1 MTTSTAAAHVLTTGV
16 LDESDA
22 ITLLEQVVNEKGADH
37 TVRYC
42 TYFDVTDTDLRNDPD
57 FKGDPVCIVGH
68 VLDKLG
74 KNIQDLTHASAAF
87 QQGASVVNDTK
98 IASIAVDGLIIT
110 PRATIVLEAAQEVQ
124 DGNGDSRDTSWGAAL
139 EAARKSHEM
148 VAA

>member
-57 FKGDPVCIVGH
+57 FKGDPMCIVGH
-68 VLDKLG
+68 VFDKLG
-74 KNIQDLTHASAAF
+74 KGIQDLSHVVGPYPHSASR
-87 QQGASVVNDTK
+87 VNDTQ

-110 PRATIVLEAAQEVQ
+110 PRATIILEAAQQVQ
-124 DGNGDSRDTSWGAAL
+124 DGNGRSSDTSWGAAL
-139 EAARKSHEM
+139 EAARKSHEL

>member
-74 KNIQDLTHASAAF
+74 KNIQDLAHASSTYAQNANF
-87 QQGASVVNDTK
+87 VNDTQ
-98 IASIAVDGLIIT
+98 ISSIAVARLIIT
-110 PRATIVLEAAQEVQ
+110 PRATIVLEAAQQVQ
-124 DGNGDSRDTSWGAAL
+124 DGNGRTSDTSWGAAL
-139 EAARKSHEM
+139 EAARKSHEL
-148 VAA
+148 VTA